1 MHESLE
7 DIRDSVDKADGV
19 VTLAMWD
26 VRDAYG
32 AGRLGVHVR
41 TNISKKLRSLGL
53 GHYPR
58 ELPSEQ
64 EVSVRVYRQGGAI
77 ADLIDAVLNPSA
89 THDEELRAAV
99 GGDAKETLN
108 AIREL
113 VE

>member
-1 MHESLE
+1 M
-7 DIRDSVDKADGV
+7 DKAHGV
-19 VTLAMWD
+19 VTLAMGD

-53 GHYPR
+53 ASLPSR

-64 EVSVRVYRQGGAI
+64 EAHVRVYRQGGAI
-77 ADLIDAVLNPSA
+77 ADLIDAVLNPST
-89 THDEELRAAV
+89 THDDELRAAV
-99 GGDAKETLN
+99 GGDAQVILD
-108 AIREL
+108 AIKEL